1 MKIGCRAQCRN
12 YRLSEDGKF
21 FLEIGDQENF
31 KSFLTLKNEL
41 RTPPNPIKISNS
53 KPTNQVRP
61 NTRVDD
67 FNKLETRA
75 YNNSFTK
82 LAMMLSKV
90 AFLFI

>member
-41 RTPPNPIKISNS
+41 RTPPPPEPYKNIELQTHELGSTQHQS
-53 KPTNQVRP
+53 R
-61 NTRVDD
+61 
-67 FNKLETRA
+67 
-75 YNNSFTK
+75 
-82 LAMMLSKV
+82 
-90 AFLFI
+90 